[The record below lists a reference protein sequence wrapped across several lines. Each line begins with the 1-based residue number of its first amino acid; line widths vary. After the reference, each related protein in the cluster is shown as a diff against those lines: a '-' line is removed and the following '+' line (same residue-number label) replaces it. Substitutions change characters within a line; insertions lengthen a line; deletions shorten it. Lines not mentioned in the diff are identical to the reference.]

1 MPDLTHVVL
10 NLQWPDN
17 RTTSDTVSI
26 QEWDSFISRAPAAT
40 ISLAD
45 EEGKSRTDTMTLE
58 EVQSWSKTTLD
69 SLFSA
74 WSQLKHIMDKHETTL
89 QNRWLKKTT
98 KQRTEILLQAWP
110 KMSRV
115 HRPDFELFRKE
126 RKTKGYHQRNRV
138 ATDIA
143 LRFPFINTEDLS
155 QPKPLLLMLNSRSRS
170 SPCVFANADRD
181 SIRVGIRSK
190 MLVPRYIRGYTMYL
204 NGQHTREKY
213 GRLVSWEEDRQAV
226 HKCFKGIAPDPGIGL
241 MILEIQRD
249 ILELLVAC
257 SVRILHV
264 EFPAGLP
271 GLPSDNSSDASGLPR
286 PPLAEDKISSA
297 LAITPDSVAAHAL
310 EAPYRTSDAYE
321 FGRLKR
327 FVEAQFHE
335 VEDHFLL
342 VREDPAYFAD
352 LMRDACS
359 HTGEATVNR
368 QYDPYSTQLSEN
380 AWNEA
385 LFRVLDTATL
395 HAFLWQSVS
404 WLFDKLTTT
413 YTEQRSKIQPG
424 EILPDAY
431 MEAYSHLAHA
441 LDTITGK
448 YLARLPDYMA
458 AVPTFK
464 EQIVNTFQPNGK
476 VLSTITRKPG
486 TFHLLSCTFLAQRI
500 PEDYASSR
508 DKMDIMICPPA
519 RPLDSGYHRQV
530 PMELRVKMP

>member
-1 MPDLTHVVL
+1 MKVCEFLSMVIRTRDVL
-10 NLQWPDN
+10 K
-17 RTTSDTVSI
+17 V
-26 QEWDSFISRAPAAT
+26 QEWESYISWAPAAN
-40 ISLAD
+40 INVAD
-45 EEGKSRTDTMTLE
+45 EEGKFRPDTMTLE

-74 WSQLKHIMDKHETTL
+74 WSQLNHIMGKHETTL

-126 RKTKGYHQRNRV
+126 RKTKGYHLQNRV

-143 LRFPFINTEDLS
+143 LRYPYINTEDLS
-155 QPKPLLLMLNSRSRS
+155 LPKPLLLMLDSRSRS
-170 SPCVFANADRD
+170 FPCTFANADRD

-204 NGQHTREKY
+204 NGEQTRVKY
-213 GRLVSWEEDRQAV
+213 GRLVSWEEDRQAIY
-226 HKCFKGIAPDPGIGL
+226 KCVRGIAPDPGIGL

-264 EFPAGLP
+264 EFPAGLA
-271 GLPSDNSSDASGLPR
+271 GLPSNNSSAVSVLPR
-286 PPLAEDKISSA
+286 LPLAEDKMSSA
-297 LAITPDSVAAHAL
+297 LAITPDSAAAHAL
-310 EAPYRTSDAYE
+310 EAPYRTSDAYD
-321 FGRLKR
+321 FGRLKS
-327 FVEAQFHE
+327 FVEAKLHE

-368 QYDPYSTQLSEN
+368 KYDPYSTQLSET

-385 LFRVLDTATL
+385 LFRVLDTAIQD
-395 HAFLWQSVS
+395 AFLWQTVS
-404 WLFDKLTTT
+404 CLFDELTTT

-424 EILPDAY
+424 EMLPHAY
-431 MEAYSHLAHA
+431 LEAYSHLAYA

-448 YLARLPDYMA
+448 YLTRLPDYMA

-464 EQIVNTFQPNGK
+464 QQIVNTFQPNGK
-476 VLSTITRKPG
+476 VLSTITRKSG
-486 TFHLLSCTFLAQRI
+486 TFHLLIRTFLAQRV
-500 PEDYASSR
+500 PQDHASSR
-508 DKMDIMICPPA
+508 DKMDIMSCAPAWPPD
-519 RPLDSGYHRQV
+519 PGYHRQI
-530 PMELRVKMP
+530 PTKLRVETP